1 MMQQTSESGLWPSFR
16 FDLLYIFV
24 SHIIYVVKEVTIIQE
39 GGETCKRPC
48 TRAIDQQEESNQSSL

>member
-16 FDLLYIFV
+16 FDLYIFA

-39 GGETCKRPC
+39 GGGGRLVKDHALE
-48 TRAIDQQEESNQSSL
+48 Q